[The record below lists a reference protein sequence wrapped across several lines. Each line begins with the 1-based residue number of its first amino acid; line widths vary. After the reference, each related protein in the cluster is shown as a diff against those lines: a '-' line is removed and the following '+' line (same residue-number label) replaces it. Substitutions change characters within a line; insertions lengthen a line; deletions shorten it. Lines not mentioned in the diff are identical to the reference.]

1 MHDRFQPFEI
11 LKQGRDVLFG
21 YFRHVYNSKR
31 SRDLILID
39 MRLEKIDV
47 NFHELTALTALEL
60 SGNLISELPIGIL
73 LLTNLTVLK
82 APGNNLVNIVES
94 GNLSPLSK
102 LVLLNLKDNC
112 ISNLNDSF
120 SNLESL
126 KELNLRQ
133 NKIESVIS
141 GIRKCKELIRL
152 NLAQNSL
159 EQLAKEVFR
168 IPELEMLDA
177 SHNLLT
183 YLPNSICFSVNLVE
197 LDLSFNR
204 LQLLPAEFGNLAL
217 LRYRFRILNRRLCS
231 G

>member
-1 MHDRFQPFEI
+1 MDTFKFPDFLCFQPFEI

-21 YFRHVYNSKR
+21 YFRHIYNSKR

-60 SGNLISELPIGIL
+60 SGNLITELPIGIL

-82 APGNNLVNIVES
+82 APGNNLINIVES
-94 GNLSPLSK
+94 GNLAPLSK

-112 ISNLNDSF
+112 ISVLNDSF
-120 SNLESL
+120 SKLYNL
-126 KELNLRQ
+126 KEINLRQ
-133 NKIESVIS
+133 NKLESVVS
-141 GIRKCKELIRL
+141 SIRHCSQLIRL
-152 NLAQNSL
+152 NIAQNNL
-159 EQLAKEVFR
+159 DQLSKEVFR

-177 SHNLLT
+177 SHNRLSA
-183 YLPNSICFSVNLVE
+183 LPNSTCFAVSLVE

-204 LQLLPAEFGNLAL
+204 LQILPAEFGNLAL
-217 LRYRFRILNRRLCS
+217 LR
-231 G
+231 